1 MLNWS
6 HISAQQ
12 ERYEDIRR
20 IEEQE
25 WLAEQV
31 LEGPTKHIRLHH
43 QALTWLGHRMIAWGQ
58 RLQEREG
65 VATVTVCP
73 AGCKR

>member
-6 HISAQQ
+6 HIRSQQ

-20 IEEQE
+20 TEEQE

-31 LEGPTKHIRLHH
+31 LDGRAKRIRLHH
-43 QALTWLGHRMIAWGQ
+43 QVLTWLGHRMVAWGQ
-58 RLQEREG
+58 RLQERED

-73 AGCKR
+73 AGCRQ